1 MIDECP
7 KCHRVGEPQHD
18 VDGVN
23 LYACG
28 RLLEGCKQDELWK
41 VPIGF
46 RALNLSVDMA
56 VLGGDNDRVWEALLN
71 MLHDHLDL
79 YLDAVGVEL
88 LCEPRE
94 KLTVRSLKPTPL
106 LEAAK
111 AALSALE
118 TPGDLDQDARDVVI
132 AKLVAAI
139 EAEDPDAFG

>member
-1 MIDECP
+1 MIDKCES
-7 KCHRVGEPQHD
+7 CHRLGEPQHD
-18 VDGVN
+18 VDGVTV
-23 LYACG
+23 YVCG
-28 RLLEGCKQDELWK
+28 HPADCSYEETWE

-56 VLGGDNDRVWEALLN
+56 VLGGDNDRVYAALVQ

-79 YLDAVGVEL
+79 YLAAVGVEL
-88 LCEPRE
+88 LCEPNE
-94 KLTVRSLKPTPL
+94 KLTDRALKPTPL
-106 LEAAK
+106 LAAAK

-139 EAEDPDAFG
+139 EAEYPDAFG